1 MFTTIIIIAF
11 IIWLIIEKRK
21 NKNQSSNKKPKQSNK
36 SNNEN
41 NKLKLIIPLILFA
54 FIISLPFIIIF
65 TDNSDDKKSDNHTS
79 ETTKNTSNHN
89 EKPNESDDDTPI
101 QEQPKNNKDQLK
113 QDVES
118 NLDGKSYVKEVTYN
132 HLDSGYEAVI
142 LLKGFES
149 SSDDDSKKQAQLA
162 MSKAV
167 LAIKNSNVQVDNLTV
182 GIQYP
187 LQESDNIN
195 SHAFMT
201 DWNHNT
207 LMNLN
212 IDTNTLSNNL
222 ETYANDFREKPFIW
236 Q

>member
-1 MFTTIIIIAF
+1 MFTTIFIVAF
-11 IIWLIIEKRK
+11 IIWLIVEKGK
-21 NKNQSSNKKPKQSNK
+21 DKDDSSNKKPKQSKK
-36 SNNEN
+36 SSNQN
-41 NKLKLIIPLILFA
+41 NKLKLIIPLVLFA
-54 FIISLPFIIIF
+54 FVISLPFIVIF
-65 TDNSDDKKSDNHTS
+65 TDNDDNKKSDHQ
-79 ETTKNTSNHN
+79 TTKTIKDKSTH
-89 EKPNESDDDTPI
+89 ESSNESDNDSPS

-113 QDVES
+113 QDVEF
-118 NLDGKSYVKEVTYN
+118 NLDGEASIKEVSYN

-142 LLKGFES
+142 LLKGSES
-149 SSDDDSKKQAQLA
+149 SSDNDSKEQAQLA

-212 IDTNTLSNNL
+212 IDANTLSTQL

>member
-1 MFTTIIIIAF
+1 MFTTIFIIAF
-11 IIWLIIEKRK
+11 IIWLIVEKGKDK
-21 NKNQSSNKKPKQSNK
+21 NDSSNKKPKQSNNQN
-36 SNNEN
+36 S
-41 NKLKLIIPLILFA
+41 KLKLIIPLILFG
-54 FIISLPFIIIF
+54 FVISLPFIIVF
-65 TDNSDDKKSDNHTS
+65 NENNNNSKKSDHQTT
-79 ETTKNTSNHN
+79 ETIKDKSTHESS
-89 EKPNESDDDTPI
+89 NESDNDSPS

-118 NLDGKSYVKEVTYN
+118 NLDGEASIKEVSYN

-142 LLKGFES
+142 LLKGSES
-149 SSDDDSKKQAQLA
+149 SSDNDSKEQAQLA

-187 LQESDNIN
+187 LQESDNVN

>member
-1 MFTTIIIIAF
+1 MFTTIFIVAF
-11 IIWLIIEKRK
+11 IIWLIVEKGK
-21 NKNQSSNKKPKQSNK
+21 DKDDSSNKKPKQSKK
-36 SNNEN
+36 SSNQN
-41 NKLKLIIPLILFA
+41 NKLKLILPLIFFV
-54 FIISLPFIIIF
+54 FIISIPFIIIF
-65 TDNSDDKKSDNHTS
+65 TDNSDDKKSDHQTT
-79 ETTKNTSNHN
+79 ETIKDKSTH
-89 EKPNESDDDTPI
+89 ESDNDSPS

-118 NLDGKSYVKEVTYN
+118 NLDGEASVKEISYN

-142 LLKGFES
+142 LLKGSES
-149 SSDDDSKKQAQLA
+149 SSDNDSKEQAQLT

-187 LQESDNIN
+187 LQESDNVN

>member
-21 NKNQSSNKKPKQSNK
+21 NKNQSSNKKPKQSKK
-36 SNNEN
+36 SSNQN
-41 NKLKLIIPLILFA
+41 NKLKLIIPLVLFA
-54 FIISLPFIIIF
+54 FVISLPFIVIF
-65 TDNSDDKKSDNHTS
+65 TDNDDNKKSDHQTT
-79 ETTKNTSNHN
+79 ETIKDKSTHESS
-89 EKPNESDDDTPI
+89 NESDNDSPS

-118 NLDGKSYVKEVTYN
+118 NLDGEASIKEVSYN

-142 LLKGFES
+142 LLKGSES
-149 SSDDDSKKQAQLA
+149 SSDNDSKEQAQLA

-187 LQESDNIN
+187 LQESNNVN

-212 IDTNTLSNNL
+212 INTNTLSNNL

>member
-1 MFTTIIIIAF
+1 MFTTIFIIAF
-11 IIWLIIEKRK
+11 IIWLIVEKGKDK
-21 NKNQSSNKKPKQSNK
+21 NDSSNKKPKQSNNQN
-36 SNNEN
+36 S
-41 NKLKLIIPLILFA
+41 KLKLIIPLILFG
-54 FIISLPFIIIF
+54 FVISLPFIIVF
-65 TDNSDDKKSDNHTS
+65 NENNNNSKKSDHQTT
-79 ETTKNTSNHN
+79 ETIKDKSTHESS
-89 EKPNESDDDTPI
+89 NESDNDSPS

-118 NLDGKSYVKEVTYN
+118 NLDGGASIKEVSYN

-149 SSDDDSKKQAQLA
+149 SSDDNSKKQAQLA

-187 LQESDNIN
+187 LQESDNVN

-212 IDTNTLSNNL
+212 IDANTLSTQL